1 MGAVDVA
8 AAAESLRA
16 VLAEITEDGSE
27 LTASVA
33 PRRGCG
39 PGPGRRADFAVTA
52 TERVDARLRSA
63 VQVRCP

>member
-33 PRRGCG
+33 PHRGCG
-39 PGPGRRADFAVTA
+39 GTASRVRPGPWT
-52 TERVDARLRSA
+52 S
-63 VQVRCP
+63 C